1 MDGLEIAEFLAQGW
15 TGVLSLAR
23 DDDGYGIP
31 VSYAY
36 DEDSGDVFFRFG
48 YGSESQKRPFVEASR
63 RASFVVYEETEEG
76 WKSVVARGP
85 LEQLTTDTVA
95 STVVEAIRDLDIPY
109 VTVHDHPED
118 DLEFEIVR
126 LDVHEV
132 DGVVE
137 GR

>member
-1 MDGLEIAEFLAQGW
+1 MDGLEITEFLAGGW
-15 TGVLSLAR
+15 TGVLALAR

-31 VSYAY
+31 VSYEY
-36 DEDSGDVFFRFG
+36 DEADGDVFFRFG
-48 YGSESQKRPFVEASR
+48 YGSESQKRTFVEASR

-85 LEQLTTDTVA
+85 LERLTTDTA
-95 STVVEAIRDLDIPY
+95 DSTVVEAVRNLDIPY

-118 DLEFEIVR
+118 QLDFEIVR
-126 LDVHEV
+126 LEVQEV